1 MKRLLIL
8 LFGVALSM
16 APTFSGWA
24 ATPIVEYLFN
34 EAGDSP
40 PSTGSSDIRLV
51 LVQKGAAAAE
61 LPSAA
66 GKGVRGGTD
75 RCLDQCLVEEP
86 VRAWA
91 ALAEPDETLNGL
103 LSFTL
108 MGWFKKVGA
117 PLSCDHHLFWMG
129 EKNRF
134 LLMGWDNAGMR
145 LGFNGKN
152 AYSGPNAYAGLDDWI
167 FFAVTYDGTLEKQNV
182 GFYKGTLSEGAR
194 LIGKVS
200 FFDGAQ
206 GGAIQEGS
214 VRLQIGGVDAVG
226 RCFKGFLDEL
236 RVFGS
241 TKDASGVLETDDI
254 RQWQDNAKPTK
265 PRK

>member
-1 MKRLLIL
+1 MRRLLISFL
-8 LFGVALSM
+8 GVALSM
-16 APTFSGWA
+16 TPAFSGRA

-34 EAGDSP
+34 EADDSP
-40 PSTGSSDIRLV
+40 ASTGSSDIRLV
-51 LVQKGAAAAE
+51 PVQKGATGAE

-66 GKGVRGGTD
+66 GKGVRGGSD

-91 ALAEPDETLNGL
+91 TLAEPDESLNQL

-108 MGWFKKVGA
+108 MGWFKKVGT

-152 AYSGPNAYAGLDDWI
+152 AYSGPNAYAGLDEWI
-167 FFAVTYDGTLEKQNV
+167 FFAVTYDGTVEKQNV

-194 LIGKVS
+194 LVGKVS
-200 FFDGAQ
+200 FLDGAQ

-241 TKDASGVLETDDI
+241 TKDASGALDPDEI
-254 RQWQDNAKPTK
+254 QRWQDTAKASRPGK
-265 PRK
+265 